1 MTRLRGAPLGWVL
14 LVAVTALPGTAAA
27 DWQLAGGATPRA
39 SVADDAGNQLALYRD
54 QAGQIYLEFQ
64 PHDGFS
70 RLARTTCPTFQI
82 DRRTPL
88 HHAPLGA
95 GCHIEDNRAIYAL
108 AVLEQR
114 TVVSRALYDLMNGSR
129 IAFRYV
135 TADGAYREHVF
146 SLARSAD
153 AIRGALG
160 RDLRIRAE

>member
-1 MTRLRGAPLGWVL
+1 MTTLRGAPLGWAL
-14 LVAVTALPGTAAA
+14 LVVATGWPVIAAA
-27 DWQLAGGATPRA
+27 DWQLAGGAAPRA

-54 QAGQIYLEFQ
+54 RTGQIYLEFQ

-70 RLARTTCPTFQI
+70 RLARTTCPTFQV
-82 DRRTPL
+82 DRRMPL

-95 GCHIEDNRAIYAL
+95 GCRIEDNRAIYTL

-114 TVVSRALYDLMNGSR
+114 TLISRAVYDLMNGSR

-135 TADGAYREHVF
+135 TEDGAYREHVF
-146 SLARSAD
+146 SLTRSAD
-153 AIRGALG
+153 AIRGALR